1 MLSLFNL
8 HGRQPTCARPKTCAP
23 PRPGLHPPLN
33 TLQKDMWVGLTPLR
47 VLDLFL
53 KHSKCGADGDLASQ
67 EELEA
72 LQVRTGNTPPGA
84 PGQAPS
90 LPPGLPTL
98 LLRCASAPLICAGEG
113 PDGGDLTAVP
123 GGVAAAAPAPV
134 QAHALA
140 GISVGTLPCRRR
152 RQAGAAAAGNPV
164 GSLARS
170 GAAAAACGAL
180 ARTVSCPAGQAVDGG
195 RRAGPGC
202 RPQRERGALRQHAWE
217 RAPRPGAARPL
228 RTSPSRRAHPAG
240 PAACLAEQLPPC
252 TGQSWQ
258 ASGLRAHP
266 VAKKKIETPCSPPRP
281 GCGRRPVSGCA
292 MRNTN
297 NKNSTMQLFSTRST
311 ASCLCREQRHVSGPL
326 RAAARRTHYRARRRL
341 SACAA
346 WRRACS
352 RWSAACRPTTP
363 RRGHADTG

>member
-1 MLSLFNL
+1 LRHILILHQQGPRAHTLMLSLFNL

-228 RTSPSRRAHPAG
+228 RTSPSRRAHPAR

-266 VAKKKIETPCSPPRP
+266 VAKKKLKHPAAPRVQVAGGVLYQGVLCEIQTTRTRQCSSSAQDRLPPACAVSSDTCPGPCAQRP
-281 GCGRRPVSGCA
+281 GG
-292 MRNTN
+292 
-297 NKNSTMQLFSTRST
+297 
-311 ASCLCREQRHVSGPL
+311 
-326 RAAARRTHYRARRRL
+326 
-341 SACAA
+341 
-346 WRRACS
+346 
-352 RWSAACRPTTP
+352 PTTG
-363 RRGHADTG
+363 RVAV